1 MTTAS
6 PYVAAIGTAL
16 PANYVAQDRLTAAL
30 REVWAQKHSSTE
42 RFDRIQN
49 ALGVAGRYLA
59 LPFEEYP
66 LPSFA
71 AANDAWLRVAPELAE
86 AAAREALAAAELRPA
101 DIDHVFFVTVTGIGT
116 PTADVGLAT
125 RLGMRRD
132 VKRTPIFGL
141 GCVAGASGVARAV
154 DYVRAYEHEVA
165 MVVSVELC
173 SLTLQLDDL
182 SAANIIASGLFGDG
196 AAAALVVGGARAP
209 IQSPHIIA
217 TRSILYPDTERIMGW
232 DLVAGG
238 FKIVLSARLPEL
250 ICANLGADVDS
261 FLSANGLTRRDI
273 AHWVAHPG
281 GPKILRAVE
290 NSLELSPQSLARSWR
305 FLESTGNLSSASILF
320 IMRDFLREHRAEAG
334 DWGLMLAM
342 GPGFCV
348 ELVLLRW

>member
-1 MTTAS
+1 MISAS

-16 PANYVAQDRLTAAL
+16 PTNYVAQEQLTAAL
-30 REVWAQKHSSTE
+30 RQVWAQKHTSTE
-42 RFDRIQN
+42 RFDRIQK
-49 ALGVAGRYLA
+49 ALGVSGRYLA

-71 AANDAWLRVAPELAE
+71 AANDAWLRVAPALAE
-86 AAAREALAAAELRPA
+86 SAAREALEAAALQPG
-101 DIDHVFFVTVTGIGT
+101 DIDQLFFVTVTGIGT
-116 PTADVGLAT
+116 PTVDVGLAT

-132 VKRTPIFGL
+132 LKRTPIFGL
-141 GCVAGASGVARAV
+141 GCVAGAAGLARAA
-154 DYVRAYEHEVA
+154 DYVRAFDGEVA

-196 AAAALVVGGARAP
+196 AAAAVVVGGARMP
-209 IQSPHIIA
+209 LRSPCIAA

-238 FKIVLSARLPEL
+238 FKIVLSAQLPEL
-250 ICANLGADVDS
+250 IRANLRADVDS
-261 FLSANGLTRRDI
+261 FLAAHGLGRGDI
-273 AHWVAHPG
+273 AHWLAHPG

-290 NSLELSPQSLARSWR
+290 GALELSPQSLARSWR
-305 FLESTGNLSSASILF
+305 FLESAGNLSSASILF
-320 IMRDFLREHRAEAG
+320 IMRDFMREQRAQAG